1 MTQTASA
8 IYENGVLRPTSQ
20 LADLREGQKVQI
32 TVQVLEEMTPEEEA
46 RREDEF
52 ERRMEAAGMI
62 EHLSPPDE
70 PAPADWKPLVLVGEP
85 LSETVIRMR
94 REE

>member
-1 MTQTASA
+1 MIQTASA
-8 IYENGVLRPTSQ
+8 IYENGVLRPTSR
-20 LADLREGQKVQI
+20 LSDLREGQKVQL
-32 TVQVLEEMTPEEEA
+32 TVQVLEELTLEEEA

-70 PAPADWKPLVLVGEP
+70 PAPADWKPLVLAGEP

-94 REE
+94 RED